1 MKEDQEKNIRETIKK
16 DQENDELDEDMIYDR
31 TLWVI
36 WLMYLTILSG
46 NRLIVVSVVKYLKKI
61 DF

>member
-36 WLMYLTILSG
+36 
-46 NRLIVVSVVKYLKKI
+46 
-61 DF
+61 